1 MAGVKLTL
9 EVKSREK
16 ETTEIVRTP
25 SIVTATREKGIEVYN
40 NDDNLS

>member
-9 EVKSREK
+9 EVKGREK

-25 SIVTATREKGIEVYN
+25 SIVTAVREKEVEVYN